1 MSPWPSIIALI
12 IFMSIFIFVWIRDKR
27 LEKNISEPSYQRY
40 AKFYGNTLPT
50 EQDFINKLK
59 IIYQAIVKNK
69 ETDIKKIA
77 RQANCTYIDCILKIR
92 YLKNKRKLA
101 DYYYIDEV
109 NGSINKCSKEDQK
122 LLKKYKLY
130 IYNNHFQID
139 EIASK
144 LPEARM
150 KNQKE
155 LQEEVF
161 KELCYLDDKDLINGI
176 ILNRVDRTITYYSV
190 EKHKNR
196 KDKITKNCPN
206 CGALNELNKGSKVK
220 CEYCG
225 SIIEDEL
232 EEEDIK
238 RMNQNQN

>member
-27 LEKNISEPSYQRY
+27 LEKNISEVSYQRY
-40 AKFYGNTLPT
+40 AKFYGSTLPK

-77 RQANCTYIDCILKIR
+77 QQANCTYIDCVLKIR

-109 NGSINKCSKEDQK
+109 NGIINKCRKEEQK

-130 IYNNHFQID
+130 IYNNHFQIN
-139 EIASK
+139 EIAAK
-144 LPEARM
+144 LPGARS

-161 KELCYLDDKDLINGI
+161 RELCYLDDKDLINGI
-176 ILNRVDRTITYYSV
+176 ILNRVDRTIIYYSV
-190 EKHKNR
+190 EKHKNM
-196 KDKITKNCPN
+196 KDKITKSCPN
-206 CGALNELNKGSKVK
+206 CGALNELNKGGKVK

-232 EEEDIK
+232 EVEDIK
-238 RMNQNQN
+238 NLN